1 MKTKTSTFALTAL
14 FATALL
20 GGCAST
26 PKTVEPKKLDEVG
39 IQAGD
44 SFALQLLKLSGT
56 AMNASDK
63 TLTDEEWK
71 KINGADSSVMALNM
85 ASGAA
90 GVGVWG
96 GSGLSGGML
105 NVGLSIL
112 ASKNKNPYPIF
123 GLIQVIPVEQIP
135 AHTQFLADYL
145 GKDIGSNYRMQEE
158 VLGSQKFLRLQVEG
172 GGAYLATKDKYN
184 GWSNLMS
191 NLASHETS
199 LTGEQAAK
207 LFNRDFPAGNYA
219 VVLSQVG
226 TCAELPLFDRLNKLT
241 SEYPSFLYVPPKDAS
256 RTRNCSEADKLRSN
270 YQQVIDLNS
279 KNVHLLLKPQAI

>member
-14 FATALL
+14 VATALL

-90 GVGVWG
+90 GIGMLG

-105 NVGLSIL
+105 NAGLSIL
-112 ASKNKNPYPIF
+112 ASKNKDPYPIF
-123 GLIQVIPVEQIP
+123 SLIQVIPVEQ
-135 AHTQFLADYL
+135 LATHSQVLGDYL
-145 GKDIGSNYRMQEE
+145 GKNIGTNYRLQEE
-158 VLGSQKFLRLQVEG
+158 SFGSKKFLRLQVVG
-172 GGAYLATKDKYN
+172 YDGYLATSKKY
-184 GWSNLMS
+184 GDWGMLMGS
-191 NLASHETS
+191 VNSPISS
-199 LTGEQAAK
+199 LSSEQAAK
-207 LFNRDFPAGNYA
+207 LFNREFPTGNY
-219 VVLSQVG
+219 VVVSSDLSY
-226 TCAELPLFDRLNKLT
+226 CAELPLFDRLIKIT
-241 SEYPSFLYVPPKDAS
+241 SEYPSFLYVPPKIPS
-256 RTRNCSEADKLRSN
+256 STKHCLEADKLRAN

-279 KNVHLLLKPQAI
+279 KDIHLLLKPQAI